1 LQLLGLNSFEAVPV
15 ETCNKRGYMMFN
27 GQRKLMN
34 LSRFPA
40 LCLVAVLAMGI
51 CITTAQTNAP
61 VPQNGPRAAP
71 GNGVRSANVRPNNSN
86 LTKIPRGPAN
96 VGQRPSGMLPNQ
108 MQNQPPQNFRSNYPR
123 FPRQLNPRLAAVGV
137 QQRSRTDNV
146 QPTGNLLP
154 QSGIVQTPLSMTDDQ
169 RAVRADD
176 LKPAGEVLVKREISE
191 GLETIDEP
199 RGARNGHVQ
208 PIVRDSANR
217 DSKPHKVRQNRQTGS
232 NRFSYAD
239 ALRRNWHEWHNRDWW
254 RQHCNNIV
262 FVTGGYY
269 FLDASYWYPAYGY
282 DPFNSYYDY
291 DGPIYT
297 YGNLLPDQ
305 VIANVQ
311 AALQDAGYYFGAVTG
326 SLSAETRAA
335 LVNFQRDYGLI
346 VTGAIDEPTV
356 ETLGLY

>member
-1 LQLLGLNSFEAVPV
+1 
-15 ETCNKRGYMMFN
+15 
-27 GQRKLMN
+27 MN

-40 LCLVAVLAMGI
+40 LCLVALLAMGI
-51 CITTAQTNAP
+51 CISTAQTNAP

-71 GNGVRSANVRPNNSN
+71 GNGVRSPNVRPNNSS

-108 MQNQPPQNFRSNYPR
+108 IQNQPPQNFRSNYPR

-137 QQRSRTDNV
+137 QQHSRTDNG

-154 QSGIVQTPLSMTDDQ
+154 RSGIVQTPLAMTDDQ

-176 LKPAGEVLVKREISE
+176 LKPANEVLVKREISE
-191 GLETIDEP
+191 GLETIDNP
-199 RGARNGHVQ
+199 RSARNGDVQ

-217 DSKPHKVRQNRQTGS
+217 DSKPHKVRKNHQTGS
-232 NRFSYAD
+232 NQFSYSD

-305 VIANVQ
+305 VIGNVQ

-326 SLSAETRAA
+326 SLSVETRAA
-335 LVNFQRDYGLI
+335 LVNFQRDQGLI

-356 ETLGLY
+356 EALGL